1 MFKPSIMKTKKHVFY
16 WFLLGNLCVSLGL
29 FAAETPAATDN
40 SPTVQ
45 VEISGTVT
53 DQSGVPLTGV
63 TVRVKDAQ
71 TSTITNDEGRYVL
84 RSVPPNSTLVFSY
97 VSFLTQ
103 EVRTTAGTITYNVQ
117 MQLDEQQ
124 IGEVVVT
131 ALGIKREAKSLGY
144 ATATV
149 EGEDLSVNRT
159 SNVMGALQGKVSG
172 VNISS
177 MSTGPGGTTKI
188 RIRGQSSFSGHNS
201 PLIVVD
207 GVPINNQNYGIGGNF
222 GNRAANNSDG
232 GDGLSSINPDDIET
246 LTVLKG
252 ATAAALYG
260 SRAKDG
266 VVMITTKNRGE
277 GRGLG
282 LEYNVNFTAETP
294 LDFTDF
300 QYEYGQ
306 GEGGVRP
313 TSPFPTS
320 GVWSFGEKFE
330 PGMTQILFDG
340 EEWPYEPVRDRIRKF
355 YNTAK
360 NLTNTITLANNGDN
374 GGFNLS
380 LSNTDNKGIVP
391 NSKFNRKT
399 VNLGFI
405 QNISRDK
412 KLTVQGNIN
421 YSHEYNRNPPQTNA
435 QDFATA
441 TVVNTLANSMPFEAL
456 EQNQLMPNGDEF
468 VFSRFLVRNNPYYS
482 VNYHFENI
490 KRDRLFGNLLLRY
503 QFTDWLYLQGRIA
516 QDFYNRDQ
524 DYNIPN
530 GYAPIAE
537 APVGFVNGA
546 YTQDTRRFREQ
557 NLDFLLGANRTF
569 GDFNIDLTFGGN
581 QRYERMDYNSVTVT
595 DFIQP
600 NLYTIMNGRV
610 KDPFYSLSEK
620 KVNSLYGA
628 ATIAF
633 REYLYIN
640 ATARNDWFS
649 TLAPGNRSILYPSVT
664 GSFLFSEVFELPS
677 WINYGKLR
685 GAFAQVGDDNVAPYS
700 NALYYQV
707 GNNLIP
713 TPSGQMVPVG
723 RINAGTIPNA
733 NLRPLRVT
741 EWETGVELRLFNNI
755 GLDLTYYRKITEDQI
770 LAAQVSDASS
780 YTTRLIN
787 VGKSM
792 NQGVEFLISGTPVQT
807 TAFRWDVSFNASYNT
822 SEVLSLGLTPADTMI
837 TVGGSGGSTL
847 RQVVGKPI
855 GQLYVFG
862 YLRDEQGRKVFDENS
877 GRPMRDPNPINV
889 GSALPKY
896 FGGITNTFNYK
907 GISLSTLI
915 DFKLGNKMIAGS
927 NMNYIRHGLH
937 KVTLEGREDGFVIG
951 DGVNPDGGIN
961 ETPSALQPFYESTNV
976 LGIYEDLVFNG
987 GYWNLRQVT
996 LSYDFSKL
1004 LPANFFIKGL
1014 RFSAVSNNVLTI
1026 KKWTD
1031 NMHPEMVSSSSDNS
1045 MGLDFWPSLPL
1056 TRSFGFNLNMKL

>member
-1 MFKPSIMKTKKHVFY
+1 MKTKKLAFFG
-16 WFLLGNLCVSLGL
+16 FLLGSLNVPLGL
-29 FAAETPAATDN
+29 EARETAVTGMYHSVQAE
-40 SPTVQ
+40 V
-45 VEISGTVT
+45 SGTVT
-53 DQSGVPLTGV
+53 DQSGVPLSGV
-63 TVRVKDAQ
+63 TVRVKDMQ
-71 TSTITNDEGRYVL
+71 TSTQTDDEGRYLL
-84 RSVPPNSTLVFSY
+84 RSVPANSTLVFSY
-97 VSFLTQ
+97 VSFVTQ
-103 EVRTTAGTITYNVQ
+103 EVRTTAGTTTYNVQ
-117 MQLDEQQ
+117 LQLDEQQ

-131 ALGIKREAKSLGY
+131 ALGIKREARTLGY

-149 EGEDLSVNRT
+149 GGEDLSVNRT
-159 SNVMGALQGKVSG
+159 SNPVGSLQGKMAG
-172 VNISS
+172 VNIST
-177 MSTGPGGTTKI
+177 MSTGPGGTSKI

-207 GVPINNQNYGIGGNF
+207 GVPINNQNYAIGGNF
-222 GNRAANNSDG
+222 GDRGFNNSDG
-232 GDGLSSINPDDIET
+232 GDGMSSINPDDIET

-266 VVMITTKNRGE
+266 VVMITTKSRGE

-282 LEYNVNFTAETP
+282 LQYNANFTTETP

-306 GEGGVRP
+306 GEGGIRP
-313 TSPFPTS
+313 TAPYPTS

-340 EEWPYEPVRDRIRKF
+340 EEWPYEPVRNRIRKF
-355 YNTAK
+355 YNTGK
-360 NLTNTITLANNGDN
+360 NMTNTVTFSNNGDN

-380 LSNTDNKGIVP
+380 LANTDNKGIVP
-391 NSKFNRKT
+391 NSEFNRKT
-399 VNLGFI
+399 INLGFI
-405 QNISRDK
+405 QNISRNK

-421 YSHEYNRNPPQTNA
+421 YSNEHNRNPPQTNA
-435 QDFATA
+435 QDFSTA
-441 TVVNTLANSMPFEAL
+441 TVINTLANSMPFEAL
-456 EQNQLMPNGDEF
+456 EQNQVMPNGDEF

-490 KRDRLFGNLLLRY
+490 KRDRLFGNILVKY
-503 QFTDWLYLQGRIA
+503 QFTDWLYLQGRVA

-530 GYAPIAE
+530 GYAPIAK
-537 APVGFVNGA
+537 APVGFVNGN
-546 YTQDTRRFREQ
+546 YTQDTRRFRER
-557 NLDFLLGANRTF
+557 NYDFLLGANRTF
-569 GDFNIDLTFGGN
+569 GSFNVDLTLGGN

-595 DFIQP
+595 DFVLP

-628 ATIAF
+628 ATIGF
-633 REYLYIN
+633 REYLYVN

-649 TLAPGNRSILYPSVT
+649 TLAPGSRSILYPSVT
-664 GSFLFSEVFELPS
+664 ASFLFSEVFDLPE
-677 WINYGKLR
+677 WINFGKLR

-700 NALYYQV
+700 NALYYSV
-707 GNNLIP
+707 NNNLIP
-713 TPSGQMVPVG
+713 TPSGQQVPVG
-723 RINAGTIPNA
+723 TINASTIPNA

-741 EWETGVELRLFNNI
+741 EAEAGIELRLFNNI
-755 GLDLTYYRKITEDQI
+755 GLDLTYYRKTTEDQI

-780 YTTRLIN
+780 YTTQLIN

-792 NQGVEFLISGTPVQT
+792 NQGLEFLISGTPIQT
-807 TAFRWDVSFNASYNT
+807 NTFKWDIAFNASYNT

-847 RQVVGKPI
+847 RQVVGKPL
-855 GQLYVFG
+855 GQLYIFG
-862 YLRDEQGRKVFDENS
+862 YLRNAEGKKVFDDNS
-877 GRPMRDPNPINV
+877 GRPMRNPDPINV

-896 FGGITNTFNYK
+896 FGGITNTFNFK
-907 GISLSTLI
+907 GITLSTLI
-915 DFKLGNKMIAGS
+915 DFKLGHKILAGS

-937 KVTLEGREDGFVIG
+937 KVTLEGREEGYVIG
-951 DGVNPDGGIN
+951 DGVNPDGSVN
-961 ETPSALQPFYESTNV
+961 TTPSALQPFYEATNV

-987 GYWNLRQVT
+987 GHWNLRQVT
-996 LSYDFSKL
+996 LTYDFSKL
-1004 LPANFFIKGL
+1004 LPADFLIKGL
-1014 RFSAVSNNVLTI
+1014 SLSVVSNNVLTI

-1031 NMHPEMVSSSSDNS
+1031 NMHPEMVSSASDNA